1 MVVQGSVNPDKY
13 MVFKPLL
20 QTDGAC
26 PIIEKTRGGKALKM
40 VYAEGGSRRTR
51 IVDTSAAERE
61 SFVLDDEDIL
71 QLARWAVLI
80 EQHYSRPMDM
90 EWAKHGET
98 GELYIV
104 QARPETVQATG
115 SATRSEEHTSEIQS
129 LMRN

>member
-1 MVVQGSVNPDKY
+1 
-13 MVFKPLL
+13 
-20 QTDGAC
+20 
-26 PIIEKTRGGKALKM
+26 M

-115 SATRSEEHTSEIQS
+115 SATALTLSAEEEGDGPRHGGRDRQS
-129 LMRN
+129 ACAGSGLRAHPSPPPGPPPG

>member
-1 MVVQGSVNPDKY
+1 

-61 SFVLDDEDIL
+61 SFVLDDEVIL
-71 QLARWAVLI
+71 QLASWAVLI
-80 EQHYSRPMDM
+80 EQHYIRHMDM
-90 EWAKHGET
+90 EWATHGET
-98 GELYIV
+98 GEPSV
-104 QARPETVQATG
+104 VPARQMMGARTG
-115 SATRSEEHTSEIQS
+115 RAIPI
-129 LMRN
+129 NNYPIA